1 MKVCAIIITYN
12 PNFQEFYEYYKQN
25 IKEVDYTI
33 VVDNSENSVVRQQ
46 IKELSTEIATEVIQ
60 LDSNRGIAYAQNRG
74 VDRAKE
80 LDKFTFVLF
89 LDQDSLLQKD
99 MISTY
104 NEYYEKL
111 KNQHEIAVLG
121 VSNTQEFNNDYISV
135 NQIISSGTFTSL
147 AVFQDIGYFDEDL
160 FIDFVEYDWCWRA
173 KAKGYEIFSI
183 RECKLLTHMHGDG
196 KINILGISMVKPS
209 SIRLYYQY
217 RNLLTLLKRS
227 YVPLKWKIS
236 MALKMLV
243 KIPIYIFLL
252 KDKQTAF
259 KHIFRGFKDF
269 FLKKQGKY
277 ID

>member
-1 MKVCAIIITYN
+1 VKVCAIIITYN

-25 IKEVDYTI
+25 IKEVDYAI
-33 VVDNSENSVVRQQ
+33 IVDNSENGAVRKK
-46 IKELSTEIATEVIQ
+46 IKKLSTELSTEVIQ

-74 VDRAKE
+74 VERAEE
-80 LDKFTFVLF
+80 LGKFTFVLF
-89 LDQDSLLQKD
+89 LDQDSLLQKG
-99 MISTY
+99 MISIY
-104 NEYYEKL
+104 NEYYKKL
-111 KNQHEIAVLG
+111 KNQYNIAILG
-121 VSNTQEFNNDYISV
+121 VSNTQKFTNDYLSV
-135 NQIISSGTFTSL
+135 TQIISSGTFTPL
-147 AVFQDIGYFDEDL
+147 TLFQEIGYFDEDL

-209 SIRLYYQY
+209 SVRLYYQY

-227 YVPLKWKIS
+227 YVPLKWKIT
-236 MALKMLV
+236 MAVKMLV

-252 KDKQTAF
+252 KDNKNTI
-259 KHIFRGFKDF
+259 KYIFRGFRDF

>member
-1 MKVCAIIITYN
+1 MKVCTIIITYN

-25 IKEVDYTI
+25 IKEVDYAI
-33 VVDNSENSVVRQQ
+33 IVDNSENSVVRKK
-46 IKELSTEIATEVIQ
+46 IKKLSTELSTEVIQ

-74 VDRAKE
+74 VHRAKE
-80 LDKFTFVLF
+80 IGDFTFVLF
-89 LDQDSLLQKD
+89 LDQDSLLKKG
-99 MISTY
+99 MTGIY
-104 NEYYEKL
+104 NEHYEKL
-111 KNQHEIAVLG
+111 KNQYKIAVLG
-121 VSNTQEFNNDYISV
+121 VSNTQKLYNDYIKV
-135 NQIISSGTFTSL
+135 NQIISSGTFTPL

-183 RECKLLTHMHGDG
+183 RECRLLTHMHGDG
-196 KINILGISMVKPS
+196 KVNILGTSMVKPS
-209 SIRLYYQY
+209 SVRLYYQY

-252 KDKQTAF
+252 KDKQATL
-259 KHIFRGFKDF
+259 KHIFRGFRDS
-269 FLKKQGKY
+269 FLKKEGKY

>member
-1 MKVCAIIITYN
+1 MRVCAIIITYN

-33 VVDNSENSVVRQQ
+33 IVDNSENNVVRKK
-46 IKELSTEIATEVIQ
+46 IKKLSTELSTEVIQ
-60 LDSNRGIAYAQNRG
+60 LDSNRGIAYAQNIG
-74 VDRAKE
+74 VHKAEK
-80 LDKFTFVLF
+80 LGWFAFVLF
-89 LDQDSLLQKD
+89 LDQDSLLQKGMVD
-99 MISTY
+99 IY
-104 NEYYEKL
+104 NKYYEKL
-111 KNQHEIAVLG
+111 KNQYKIAALG
-121 VSNTQEFNNDYISV
+121 VSNTQNFNNDYIEV
-135 NQIISSGTFTSL
+135 KQIISSGTFTPL
-147 AVFQDIGYFDEDL
+147 AVFKEIGYFDEDL

-173 KAKGYEIFSI
+173 KAKGYKIFSI

-196 KINILGISMVKPS
+196 KVNILGTSMVKPS

-227 YVPLKWKIS
+227 YIPLKWKIT
-236 MALKMLV
+236 MAVKMLV

-252 KDKQTAF
+252 KDNKNTI
-259 KHIFRGFKDF
+259 KYIFRGFRDS